1 MNQPI
6 GSVRQELL
14 RRRDELRDFFIYLA
28 CEAQDDSSRNKVLA
42 QEHALVDAA
51 IREMADE
58 LTKIEQ
64 HLLEL
69 ND

>member
-28 CEAQDDSSRNKVLA
+28 CEAQNSSRNKVLA
-42 QEHALVDAA
+42 QERALVDAA

-58 LTKIEQ
+58 LAKIEQ

>member
-28 CEAQDDSSRNKVLA
+28 CEAQSSSRNKILA

-58 LTKIEQ
+58 LTRIEQ